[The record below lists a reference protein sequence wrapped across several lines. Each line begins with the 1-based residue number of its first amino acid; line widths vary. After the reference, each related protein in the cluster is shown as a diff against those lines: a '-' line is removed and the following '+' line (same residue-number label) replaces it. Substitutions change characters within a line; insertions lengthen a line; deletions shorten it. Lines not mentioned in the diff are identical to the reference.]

1 MVARTSSRL
10 PQLAKR
16 HTVSLAFIYKEIA
29 AGRLNARKAGSC
41 TIVTD
46 EDEAA
51 WLEAMPTFKPSGHA
65 APEPAPE
72 SA

>member
-1 MVARTSSRL
+1 METRKSFRL
-10 PQLAKR
+10 IELAQR
-16 HTVSLAFIYKEIA
+16 HSLSLAFIYKEIA
-29 AGRLNARKAGSC
+29 AGHLNARKAGSC

-51 WLEAMPTFKPSGHA
+51 WLDAMPTFKPSGHA